1 MIGAGA
7 ITIKLP
13 HRAYSTGQPG
23 GNHSGA
29 GYFLSNNRHAL
40 SVTLRDCPSDDAPDD
55 VSSNTNEWIVFVS
68 AGGVR
73 NLSAAGVPVNPIV
86 AKPTCA
92 ISEKSYDRAIRC
104 CARLRTFTIRC
115 VVTTVFSL
123 RPPRPASISVWK
135 SVSVRAPTQ
144 TPSQIRP
151 TAMNVN
157 VPTAAPFAPS
167 NTPAAAGP

>member
-29 GYFLSNNRHAL
+29 GYFLSNNRHAR

-55 VSSNTNEWIVFVS
+55 VSSNTNEWIVLVNV
-68 AGGVR
+68 GGVR
-73 NLSAAGVPVNPIV
+73 NLSAAGTPVYPIV
-86 AKPTCA
+86 ANPTCA
-92 ISEKSYDRAIRC
+92 ISEKSYDLAMRC

-123 RPPRPASISVWK
+123 RPPRPANIFRLNSAS
-135 SVSVRAPTQ
+135 
-144 TPSQIRP
+144 
-151 TAMNVN
+151 
-157 VPTAAPFAPS
+157 
-167 NTPAAAGP
+167 